1 MFISQI
7 YSMATNGDSIL
18 SDSDDEIMLSPPVKK
33 RKVKKLQERRLQPL
47 KGVRTRL
54 YLQKAMLKLML
65 LWKRFSLPQTTH
77 TCTNVSHIF

>member
-65 LWKRFSLPQTTH
+65 LWKRVSLPQTIH